1 MQREE
6 KYHVMAKNKGLDVK
20 GKSKYLVVGGGG
32 CFIVLCVDQLVVA
45 FFCVEFFVLL
55 IEKCI
60 VCSIC
65 HRETI
70 DERGV
75 QSKRESHAKSGA
87 SQRGTLGSLQKQ
99 QRLRHQSNAV
109 GIPGT
114 LFV

>member
-1 MQREE
+1 MQKKE
-6 KYHVMAKNKGLDVK
+6 KHHVMAKNKGLDVK

-32 CFIVLCVDQLVVA
+32 CFIVLCVDQLVVN
-45 FFCVEFFVLL
+45 FFCVEFFVLF

-75 QSKRESHAKSGA
+75 QS
-87 SQRGTLGSLQKQ
+87 
-99 QRLRHQSNAV
+99 
-109 GIPGT
+109 
-114 LFV
+114 